1 MQSQL
6 SGLDKLQKQVL
17 SQGLCSFCGAC
28 TGMCPYL
35 VPFQGRVVVMESC
48 PVTESRCSQF
58 CPRMGVDLD
67 LVASTLFGVAYSA
80 EPMGEV
86 REVIIARSREAD
98 TRKSARYGG
107 TVSTL
112 IRIALGS
119 GLIDTAILP
128 KLVEGVPQGVA
139 VSSAKEVLDCCG
151 LDDLI
156 YPVLE
161 TFNRWQPRGNDKV
174 GIVGTACQTL
184 AAAHM
189 RTCSLSTHSNVNRLN
204 LVIGLFC
211 PWTLSGS
218 FRKVLAKRAPLSAIK
233 GTDIRPRDGDLD
245 ADRADRRLSIPLP
258 DVRPLTLPGCALCWD
273 MTSEMTDISV
283 GAAEG
288 TEGWNTVII
297 RSKRGQQLVKAA
309 VSNSLLETG
318 ELPKA
323 NFHHLVESARLKKRR
338 ALRNLVRKSDKGGG
352 LLYLK
357 LKRETVEQIL
367 GNAEARNGSEIW
379 SH

>member
-1 MQSQL
+1 
-6 SGLDKLQKQVL
+6 
-17 SQGLCSFCGAC
+17 
-28 TGMCPYL
+28 
-35 VPFQGRVVVMESC
+35 MESC

-86 REVIIARSREAD
+86 REAIIARSREAD
-98 TRKSARYGG
+98 IRKCAQYGG

-119 GLIDTAILP
+119 GLINIAVLP
-128 KLVEGVPQGVA
+128 KLVEGVPQGVT
-139 VSSAKEVLDCCG
+139 VSSVKEVLDCCG
-151 LDDLI
+151 SSDLI

-161 TFNRWQPRGNDKV
+161 AFNRWQPRDNEKV

-184 AAAHM
+184 AVAHM
-189 RTCSLSTHSNVNRLN
+189 RTCSLSAKSNVSRLN

-211 PWTLSGS
+211 PWALSGS
-218 FRKVLAKRAPLSAIK
+218 FRKVLAKWAPLSAIK
-233 GTDIRPRDGDLD
+233 RTGIPPPASVFHADT
-245 ADRADRRLSIPLP
+245 ADRCLSTPLP
-258 DVRPLTLPGCALCWD
+258 DVRPFVLPACALCWD
-273 MTSEMTDISV
+273 MTSEMADISV

-288 TEGWNTVII
+288 MEDWNTVII
-297 RSKRGQQLVKAA
+297 RTERGQELVRTA
-309 VSNSLLETG
+309 VSKGLLETG

-323 NFHHLVESARLKKRR
+323 NFNQLMESARLKKRR
-338 ALRNLVRKSDKGGG
+338 ALRNLVRKSGEKGD

-367 GNAEARNGSEIW
+367 GNA
-379 SH
+379 